1 MNGFV
6 YDDFLVYSGL
16 RETMIAVFEEN
27 RLKNGSELEP
37 QSIKPSLTENL
48 QCFLEFE
55 VNILAIGGIVERL
68 RVKGEV
74 EYLKCEIPEEGVN

>member
-6 YDDFLVYSGL
+6 YYDFLVYSGL

-37 QSIKPSLTENL
+37 QSIKPSLAENL

-55 VNILAIGGIVERL
+55 VDILAIGSIVEGL
-68 RVKGEV
+68 RVKREV
-74 EYLKCEIPEEGVN
+74 EYLKCEIPEEGVD